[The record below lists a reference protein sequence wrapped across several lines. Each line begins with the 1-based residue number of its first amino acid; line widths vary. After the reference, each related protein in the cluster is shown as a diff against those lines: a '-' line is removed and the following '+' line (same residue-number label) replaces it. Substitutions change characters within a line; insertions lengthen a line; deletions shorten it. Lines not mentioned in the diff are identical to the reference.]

1 MQRLKN
7 LRKEQGLTMKQL
19 GKLVGVSESTVS
31 LYENEKRQPDYTTL
45 QKFADIFNVTTD
57 YLLGRTDE
65 PTNTSNDEEL
75 QGVDFA
81 LYGETKDLTE
91 DEKQDIL
98 SYIRFKKSQRGE
110 KN

>member
-1 MQRLKN
+1 MMRLKE
-7 LRKEQGLTMKQL
+7 LRNEIGLSQAAVAEQL
-19 GKLVGVSESTVS
+19 GITQQAYAN
-31 LYENEKRQPDYTTL
+31 YEREVRQPDL
-45 QKFADIFNVTTD
+45 EMLLKLSSFFNVSVD
-57 YLLGRTDE
+57 FLLGKNDGAGI
-65 PTNTSNDEEL
+65 DEEL